1 MSIFLQRIDAFSPAT
16 DAEFSFSY
24 TTWLAV
30 LIDTLNEIIRVI
42 QDALNQTSAPQ
53 YTTTQITALAVDAPN
68 GTLWYDI
75 TTNQLKAKVNGVVVV
90 LA

>member
-1 MSIFLQRIDAFSPAT
+1 MSLFLQRIDAFSPAA
-16 DAEFSFSY
+16 DSEFSFSY
-24 TTWLAV
+24 ITWLSV
-30 LIDTLNEIIRVI
+30 LIDTLNEIIATI

-53 YTTTQITALAVDAPN
+53 YTTAQITTLALTSPN

-75 TTNQLKAKVNGVVVV
+75 TTNELKALVNGVVVV